1 MGIKL
6 VPPLKHMKL
15 KDVSVLQDLSND
27 DRELVK
33 NPEIS
38 PSPSS
43 YMKISVG
50 RQCGVSKSFVFFHD
64 GPQIKDS
71 EAFVKMNPYYIS
83 YGLLIPHG

>member
-50 RQCGVSKSFVFFHD
+50 RQCGVSKSFVFERRSLRSD
-64 GPQIKDS
+64 NRGNAEKAI
-71 EAFVKMNPYYIS
+71 
-83 YGLLIPHG
+83 